1 MDSTFARNLLI
12 VGVIQ
17 ICAILAHICDLVV
30 NGENSKYYSK
40 SFKNSIF
47 TSAMEAASIVLVYLT
62 VDFLFKTA
70 MPLVYRALILG
81 VVIVL
86 AVKMVKMEL

>member
-1 MDSTFARNLLI
+1 
-12 VGVIQ
+12 
-17 ICAILAHICDLVV
+17 
-30 NGENSKYYSK
+30 
-40 SFKNSIF
+40 
-47 TSAMEAASIVLVYLT
+47 MEAASIVLVYLT

>member
-17 ICAILAHICDLVV
+17 ICAILAHIYDLVV
-30 NGENSKYYSK
+30 NGENSK